1 METINI
7 TAITTDKTTVDAVPP
22 DEDEFNGDV
31 VAVSVAWSECVCSLQ
46 CVSSVSGSGSGS
58 VHPVGTVSVAMYVF
72 FLKKEILLFKKK
84 RNNKII
90 RDKTKNMTQKLQISI

>member
-22 DEDEFNGDV
+22 DEDEVNGDV
-31 VAVSVAWSECVCSLQ
+31 VAVSDVWSECVCSVQ

-58 VHPVGTVSVAMYVF
+58 VHPVGTVSVAIYVF
-72 FLKKEILLFKKK
+72 FKKEILIFKKK
-84 RNNKII
+84 ENNKII